1 MCDLNLYGLLTR
13 LWTYRKERGGY
24 YCEKEGETGSSVDV
38 VCADAVCRVIYGAV
52 CGSSR
57 SGTGNWLVRQPG
69 RSKGQRPVRE
79 PGEIRKRMAAGGGQ
93 SSGIGEMAG
102 SGRNAGKDAVSGS
115 VGGNGTDSVSGSG
128 GSNGKETMS
137 GSGGGNKDTAAG
149 PTAGSGQ
156 GSRTDQAEGAG
167 DGQGPETGQVT
178 GEDPGA
184 DTGRT
189 EGTHSDDG
197 KDPISGTDQGA
208 GTEDGAGKSQGSGEN
223 LTSGANQEA
232 GTDPTDGNSQNFG
245 HTGGQ
250 DPTAEPGKGG
260 GSGQTLGNNHE
271 SGTAMAGGS
280 EQEFGTGQTN
290 EAVREDRTDLSG
302 EVHQIEE
309 LDEEKVFRVILP
321 ADTSHI
327 FDFIMDPQQLV
338 TQTSAA
344 AYDGSRFEEG
354 ATLFFKRDDGK
365 SEDEYSSCS
374 DEIRIANVGT
384 AAVKI
389 SLSAWVDPNSV
400 KGISMTEDPD
410 FTNEENPSLYLAL
423 KDGERTVPIDSEGNA
438 RIEIG
443 MEGALEGEDNTYSF
457 QLTGAV
463 NSNADWSELTDIA
476 PEVTVTWKVTM
487 EEAEDEEILE
497 NDVMPKESK
506 AEGAWEG
513 IAADIASPSQSRDL
527 AWKEDS
533 DE

>member
-1 MCDLNLYGLLTR
+1 
-13 LWTYRKERGGY
+13 
-24 YCEKEGETGSSVDV
+24 
-38 VCADAVCRVIYGAV
+38 
-52 CGSSR
+52 
-57 SGTGNWLVRQPG
+57 
-69 RSKGQRPVRE
+69 
-79 PGEIRKRMAAGGGQ
+79 MAAGGGQ

-197 KDPISGTDQGA
+197 KNPISGTDQGA

-260 GSGQTLGNNHE
+260 GSGQGSGSGQTLGNNHE

-327 FDFIMDPQQLV
+327 FDFIMDPQQLI

>member
-1 MCDLNLYGLLTR
+1 
-13 LWTYRKERGGY
+13 
-24 YCEKEGETGSSVDV
+24 
-38 VCADAVCRVIYGAV
+38 
-52 CGSSR
+52 
-57 SGTGNWLVRQPG
+57 
-69 RSKGQRPVRE
+69 
-79 PGEIRKRMAAGGGQ
+79 MAAGGGQ

-156 GSRTDQAEGAG
+156 GSRTDQAEGAE

-232 GTDPTDGNSQNFG
+232 GMDPTDGNSQNFG

-260 GSGQTLGNNHE
+260 GGGQGSGSSQGSGSGQTLGNNHE

-327 FDFIMDPQQLV
+327 FDFIMDPQQLI

-354 ATLFFKRDDGK
+354 ATLFFKRDDGI